1 MNAIRRT
8 TWALAAGLALMS
20 TAMAQAPAPAQDAA
34 SYPNRPV
41 KVIVGWAAGGATD
54 VIARVLSEKWSK
66 SMGQSFVV
74 DNKPGAGGIM
84 GADALAKSP
93 PDGYTISVFL
103 SATLTANQFVYNKL
117 PYNPDKDFAL
127 ITHLT
132 NGAVVLA
139 ARPETPYATAREFAD
154 YIKAHPGKVKYGSYG
169 TGSFGHVIMA
179 YIDEMQ
185 RGQMTH
191 VPYKGE
197 TPLLQDLVGGSVE
210 LALVSVANSE
220 QHVKAGKL
228 KYLGVTGPKRLQALP
243 NVPTLAE
250 QGLDEV
256 PLKMVGWTGIAAPAG
271 TPKPIIDKLVAET
284 HKALQDPAV
293 QARIMGFGNEVV
305 TNGTP
310 AEALARYKADV
321 PIWKK
326 LVDLSGARAN

>member
-1 MNAIRRT
+1 MTFTRRSV
-8 TWALAAGLALMS
+8 AGLTALLLAPFIG
-20 TAMAQAPAPAQDAA
+20 TAAQADAA
-34 SYPNRPV
+34 ADYPNRPV

-54 VIARVLSEKWSK
+54 VIARVLAEKLTK
-66 SMGQSFVV
+66 SMGQPFVI
-74 DNKPGAGGIM
+74 DSKPGAGGIL

-93 PDGYTISVFL
+93 ADGYTISVLL

-127 ITHLT
+127 VTHLT

-139 ARPETPYATAREFAD
+139 ARPDTPYNSAREFAD
-154 YIKAHPGKVKYGSYG
+154 YIKAKPGKVTYGSYG

-179 YIDEMQ
+179 YINDMQ
-185 RGQMTH
+185 KGEMTH
-191 VPYKGE
+191 VAYKGE
-197 TPLLQDLVGGSVE
+197 TPLLQDLLGGSVE

-220 QHVKAGKL
+220 PHVKSGKL

-250 QGLDEV
+250 QGLNET

-271 TPKPIIDKLVAET
+271 TPKPIIDKLVVEI
-284 HKALQDPAV
+284 HKALKDPAV

-310 AEALARYKADV
+310 EEALARYKADV

-326 LVDLSGARAN
+326 LVELSGAKAN